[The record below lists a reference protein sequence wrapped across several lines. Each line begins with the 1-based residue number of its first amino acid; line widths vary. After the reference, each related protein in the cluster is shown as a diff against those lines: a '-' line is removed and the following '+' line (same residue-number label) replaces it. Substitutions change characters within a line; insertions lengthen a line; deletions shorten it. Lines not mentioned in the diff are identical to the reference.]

1 MPLIITSYLEC
12 WKLGLDWSFL
22 STKGCITYSFER
34 FEEFNNQLKSLLT
47 KKESDSSDDD
57 QIKQTII

>member
-57 QIKQTII
+57 